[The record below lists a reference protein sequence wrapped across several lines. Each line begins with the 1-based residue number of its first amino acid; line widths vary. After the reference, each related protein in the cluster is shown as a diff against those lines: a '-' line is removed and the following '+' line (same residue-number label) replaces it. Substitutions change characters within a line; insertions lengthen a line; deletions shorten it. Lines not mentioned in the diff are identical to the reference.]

1 MAVKTNMKDIGWMYH
16 SPAKHEDRPE
26 VRVPPTSQIPGLGN
40 MPDDMLPPEKE
51 PRQGLIKDT
60 DTPYIVMAKNGGR
73 KDLLCIRE
81 NQRDD
86 DAPAKGYPRCD
97 WFYQEDNSM
106 LDDDAANQ
114 REPWVFRLPDY
125 MVHQPWNAA
134 GKPGRAAA
142 VPKYGPGER
151 GRPPFATEQDVI
163 PNHMVRFDKRS
174 RLPEARKQ
182 GVGVRNEKA
191 AKKASQQ
198 QKLEN
203 QELTVKARP
212 HNENEL
218 RQKARRGGG
227 FQNPNDEQPGGAV
240 ERPAMDKL
248 LSMGYAKEWQDS
260 HDAYEHEKAEAARR
274 QAEKLRGLQARAQAR
289 ETQQM
294 ATANRLADR
303 PGGQGGGVS
312 TTPWKP
318 TSKGGHLL

>member
-1 MAVKTNMKDIGWMYH
+1 MAVRTNMKDIGWMYH
-16 SPAKHEDRPE
+16 NSAKKEDRPE

-40 MPDDMLPPEKE
+40 MPDDMLPPEKQAG
-51 PRQGLIKDT
+51 QGLIKDT
-60 DTPYIVMAKNGGR
+60 DTPYIVMAKSGGR

-81 NQRDD
+81 NQRND
-86 DAPAKGYPRCD
+86 DAPAKDYPRCD
-97 WFYQEDNSM
+97 WFYLEDNS
-106 LDDDAANQ
+106 LAEQDAAAQ
-114 REPWVFRLPDY
+114 RDPWVFRLPDY

-134 GKPGRAAA
+134 GKPAHAA
-142 VPKYGPGER
+142 VARYGPGER
-151 GRPPFATEQDVI
+151 GRPPFATEHDV

-191 AKKASQQ
+191 AKKGDQQ
-198 QKLEN
+198 Q
-203 QELTVKARP
+203 QQPELTVKARP

-227 FQNPNDEQPGGAV
+227 FQNPNDELPGGHH
-240 ERPAMDKL
+240 ERPAMGKL

-260 HDAYEHEKAEAARR
+260 HDAYEHEKAEAARK

-294 ATANRLADR
+294 AAAYRLAER
-303 PGGQGGGVS
+303 PHHGGVS
-312 TTPWKP
+312 TAPWKP
-318 TSKGGHLL
+318 TTKAGDLL